1 MGMSY
6 HGRPQNFVHGDQP
19 PAPATIRCPVC
30 RETAQDLTPASSAGK
45 SIKCATC
52 GEFDIS
58 VTAWTAEK
66 LNRIDFARRSFAL
79 RRARVRAKGTRPM
92 ILSVDC

>member
-1 MGMSY
+1 MGQYGQKQS
-6 HGRPQNFVHGDQP
+6 FVHGDQ
-19 PAPATIRCPVC
+19 APTAVTIRCPVC
-30 RETAQDLTPASSAGK
+30 RETAQDLTPASFAGK
-45 SIKCATC
+45 SIKCMSC

-58 VTAWTAEK
+58 VTAWSAEK
-66 LNRIDFARRSFAL
+66 LSRIDFARRSFAL